1 MGQKPKNRA
10 PSLEELNAEARSL
23 GLTYGQLKAK
33 QEAEAVKI
41 ERQNF
46 STHKKRG
53 RPPKVQSISKNGGA
67 VMQLETN
74 AHEDEKLTEKIS
86 MDETKEIV
94 NRDDLQRDFGEE
106 ENTMTVQQEMRE
118 IERAALIDQKENIKQ
133 GADTSQMIHAPKSV
147 REALAKEEICLAE
160 QIEDCTQR
168 IREIQEFRKN
178 LI

>member
-1 MGQKPKNRA
+1 M
-10 PSLEELNAEARSL
+10 
-23 GLTYGQLKAK
+23 
-33 QEAEAVKI
+33 
-41 ERQNF
+41 
-46 STHKKRG
+46 
-53 RPPKVQSISKNGGA
+53 PP
-67 VMQLETN
+67 ETN
-74 AHEDEKLTEKIS
+74 AHEDEKLIEKIS

>member
-1 MGQKPKNRA
+1 MGRKPKNRQL
-10 PSLEELNAEARSL
+10 SLEELNAEARSL

-46 STHKKRG
+46 STHTKRG
-53 RPPKVQSISKNGGA
+53 RPPKAQGISKNGGA
-67 VMQLETN
+67 VMPPETN
-74 AHEDEKLTEKIS
+74 AHEDEKLNEKIS
-86 MDETKEIV
+86 IEETEV
-94 NRDDLQRDFGEE
+94 TVSQDDLQGDLGEE
-106 ENTMTVQQEMRE
+106 ENIMTTQQEMRE
-118 IERAALIDQKENIKQ
+118 IERAALMDQKENIKQ

-147 REALAKEEICLAE
+147 REALAKEEIYLTE

>member
-1 MGQKPKNRA
+1 
-10 PSLEELNAEARSL
+10 
-23 GLTYGQLKAK
+23 
-33 QEAEAVKI
+33 
-41 ERQNF
+41 
-46 STHKKRG
+46 
-53 RPPKVQSISKNGGA
+53 
-67 VMQLETN
+67 MQPETN